1 MITLEICLYTFL
13 LNIGIGIPKFVMVFT
28 TFKLSAMFSP
38 SQTKL
43 PVKIKLILI
52 VLVLSV
58 AIVGDCLVDVF
69 TSHSLLKCISDNG
82 THFMIAVISW
92 IFIEETNLS
101 SIPLGSLLLCGMM
114 ASIIDLDHFIAARSF
129 SIHVSCFLVAFFC
142 ISSFQLFFKHL
153 QEATSLPFRPIL
165 HWTTLPM
172 TFFIFL
178 VILAFALHSIN
189 LYKLAWMILTAL
201 GTHHLRDGYRRG
213 IWMYPLPSIP
223 PFPYSIYL
231 IGLVAIMMCFNY
243 VMNHLFI
250 MHQLIEIQ
258 PEAGLPIFQIKAPK
272 IQTV

>member
-28 TFKLSAMFSP
+28 TIKLSAMFSP

-129 SIHVSCFLVAFFC
+129 SIH
-142 ISSFQLFFKHL
+142 
-153 QEATSLPFRPIL
+153 EATSLPFRPIL